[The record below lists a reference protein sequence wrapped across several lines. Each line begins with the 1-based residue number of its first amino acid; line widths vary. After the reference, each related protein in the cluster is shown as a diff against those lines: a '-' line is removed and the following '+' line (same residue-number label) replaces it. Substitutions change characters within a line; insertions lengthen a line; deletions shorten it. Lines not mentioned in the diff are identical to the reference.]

1 MAGLDESSA
10 TTSTFGHALFSHRCN
25 DFGNPNALLPL
36 ANHILCH
43 VIPFFERLTID
54 RDYQGFEI
62 DDNV

>member
-10 TTSTFGHALFSHRCN
+10 ITSTFGHALFSYRCN

-43 VIPFFERLTID
+43 VIDLETLIVTVNCQAFE
-54 RDYQGFEI
+54 EW
-62 DDNV
+62 DDMA